1 MVLSLYK
8 PAGLTP
14 LQTLDLLRQKFSEYK
29 DKKLS
34 YAGRLDPLAEGVM
47 LVLVGEANF
56 SREQY
61 LGLPKVYEAEI
72 LLGVS
77 TDTGDVMGL
86 MTEYKLNEE
95 VVLESRVRES
105 LVELV
110 GIFEQEYPQ
119 FSSPKIAG
127 RRRLEDNTLV
137 SKQVEITKLD
147 FVSLTEINGSDLL
160 EKINSRID
168 KVVGDFRQ
176 MEIKAAWAKIL
187 ADQKETTFPLIKIK
201 VSASSGVYVRVL
213 AEKIGCNLGVPALA
227 YSIKRLSV
235 GDYPIDTALK
245 LE

>member
-47 LVLVGEANF
+47 LVLVGESNF
-56 SREQY
+56 SRERY

-86 MTEYKLNEE
+86 VTEYKLNEE
-95 VVLESRVRES
+95 VVLESRVREI
-105 LVELV
+105 LAELV
-110 GIFEQEYPQ
+110 GIFEQKYPQ

-137 SKQVEITKLD
+137 SKQVEITRLD

-176 MEIKAAWAKIL
+176 TDIKSVWDKIL
-187 ADQKETTFPLIKIK
+187 SDRSDQVFSVIKIK

-213 AEKIGCNLGVPALA
+213 AEKIGRNLGVPALA
-227 YSIKRLSV
+227 YSIKRFSV

>member
-1 MVLSLYK
+1 MYK

-47 LVLVGEANF
+47 LVLVGESNF
-56 SREQY
+56 SRERY

-86 MTEYKLNEE
+86 VTEYKLNEE
-95 VVLESRVRES
+95 VVLESRVREI
-105 LVELV
+105 LAELV
-110 GIFEQEYPQ
+110 GIFEQKYPQ

-137 SKQVEITKLD
+137 SKQVEITRLD

-176 MEIKAAWAKIL
+176 TDIKSVWDKIL
-187 ADQKETTFPLIKIK
+187 SDRSDQVFSVIKIK

-213 AEKIGCNLGVPALA
+213 AEKIGRNLGVPALA
-227 YSIKRLSV
+227 YSIKRFSV

>member
-14 LQTLDLLRQKFSEYK
+14 LQALDLLREQFPQYK
-29 DKKLS
+29 TEKLS

-77 TDTGDVMGL
+77 TDTGDLMGL
-86 MTEYKLNEE
+86 MTEFKLNEE

-105 LVELV
+105 LAELV

-127 RRRLEDNTLV
+127 RRRLEDKTLI
-137 SKQVEITKLD
+137 SKQVEITALD
-147 FVSLTEINGSDLL
+147 FVSLTEINGLDLL
-160 EKINSRID
+160 NNINSRID
-168 KVVGDFRQ
+168 KVAGDFRQ

-187 ADQKETTFPLIKIK
+187 ADQKEATFPLIKIK

-213 AEKIGCNLGVPALA
+213 AEKIGRNLGVPALA